1 MIDLVAWR
9 KARGL
14 TQVQAAESL
23 AITERHYR
31 RLETGRAPINK
42 RVAMLARLAG
52 HFDNRPYYYPADID
66 HAADCYIDGLSID
79 DCAGE

>member
-1 MIDLVAWR
+1 MIDLASWR

-31 RLETGRAPINK
+31 KLETGRAPINR
-42 RVAMLARLAG
+42 RVAMLTRLT
-52 HFDNRPYYYPADID
+52 D
-66 HAADCYIDGLSID
+66 
-79 DCAGE
+79 

>member
-1 MIDLVAWR
+1 MIDLASWR

-31 RLETGRAPINK
+31 KLETGRAPINK
-42 RVAMLARLAG
+42 RIALLAKT
-52 HFDNRPYYYPADID
+52 ID
-66 HAADCYIDGLSID
+66 
-79 DCAGE
+79 